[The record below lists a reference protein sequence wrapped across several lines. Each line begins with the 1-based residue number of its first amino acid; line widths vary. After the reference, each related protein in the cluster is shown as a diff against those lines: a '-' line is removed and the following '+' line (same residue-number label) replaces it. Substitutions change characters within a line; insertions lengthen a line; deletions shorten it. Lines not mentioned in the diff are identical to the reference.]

1 MKNLILAFAVLVA
14 SCQPAYAT
22 VYKVTGQ
29 MPEMF
34 VGLAADTKPVSGV
47 HPGARFME
55 TDTNNLYIWNGP
67 DNGGTSSN
75 WIEHYE
81 AVTQGTATAGERI
94 EDSTTGTDYLS
105 TSPECKPSGEIDL
118 SSGSGTIYAGPAI
131 VQWLQ
136 ISTTP
141 GTAASSIDDNT
152 TAKIPL
158 PVSYPVNVY
167 PVAGTVFC
175 TSLKYTRGA
184 SATGKFNVCYRP
196 IDPTKVSWMCP

>member
-94 EDSTTGTDYLS
+94 EDSTTGTDYVS
-105 TSPECKPSGEIDL
+105 TSPECGMSAEINLATDA
-118 SSGSGTIYAGPAI
+118 STTVYNGPAI
-131 VQWLQ
+131 LCGYTLSVT
-136 ISTTP
+136 I
-141 GTAASSIDDNT
+141 GTAAATIDDNT
-152 TAKIPL
+152 TAKMTL
-158 PVSYPVNVY
+158 PVSWPVGY
-167 PVAGTVFC
+167 YGPMGAIFE
-175 TSLKYTRGA
+175 TSLVVNPADT
-184 SATGKFNVCYRP
+184 STGTLQLYYRP
-196 IDPTKVSWMCP
+196 LDADNTWVP

>member
-81 AVTQGTATAGERI
+81 AVTQGTATAGERN

-105 TSPECKPSGEIDL
+105 TSPECKSSGEIDL
-118 SSGSGTIYAGPAI
+118 ASGSGTIYAGPALI
-131 VQWLQ
+131 CGFMV
-136 ISTTP
+136 SVTP
-141 GTAASSIDDNT
+141 GTAASSIDDNA

-158 PVSYPVNVY
+158 PVSFPVNVY
-167 PVAGTVFC
+167 QGFGTIIA

-184 SATGKFNVCYRP
+184 SGTGKFVVWYRP
-196 IDPTKVSWMCP
+196 LDTAVTW